1 MSAGHLSISA
11 VLCAAL
17 AFGLAACGK
26 NDDNSL
32 QGWVEADFIFVS
44 PDEAGRVDIL
54 NVREGDT
61 VAKGAVL
68 FTVDP
73 DLQQADYAAAK
84 ANLTNAQQAFDRAQA
99 LLKSAAGTQK
109 NVEDTEAALRSAQA
123 RLNSA
128 KTRLERRT
136 MKSPVAGT
144 VQQVYYREGETVPA
158 GRPVLALLPLPNL
171 KIRFYAPQAELPIIK
186 IGDPVVVS
194 CDNCEQGLTARV
206 TFISRTNEFTP
217 PVIYSLEERAKLVYL
232 IEAHPDHPEKF
243 RVGQPVSVR
252 LAKGPNE

>member
-1 MSAGHLSISA
+1 MSAVRFLIF
-11 VLCAAL
+11 AAL
-17 AFGLAACGK
+17 AVGLAACGN
-26 NDDNSL
+26 NDEKAL

-44 PDEAGRVDIL
+44 PDEAGRVDSL
-54 NVREGDT
+54 QVREGDT
-61 VAKGAVL
+61 IAKGAIL

-84 ANLTNAQQAFDRAQA
+84 ASLTNAEQAYDRAQA

-128 KTRLERRT
+128 KTRLDRRT

-158 GRPVLALLPLPNL
+158 GRPVLALLPPSNL
-171 KIRFYAPQAELPIIK
+171 KIRFYAPQAQLPIIK
-186 IGDPVVVS
+186 IGDQITVS

-206 TFISRTNEFTP
+206 SFISRTNEFTP

-232 IEAHPDHPEKF
+232 IEAHPEHPEKF
-243 RVGQPVSVR
+243 RVGQPVSVK
-252 LAKGPNE
+252 LPDEPKK

>member
-1 MSAGHLSISA
+1 MSIDSGAARFVVSA
-11 VLCAAL
+11 LVLL
-17 AFGLAACGK
+17 ALAACSK
-26 NDDNSL
+26 TDERLL

-44 PDEAGRVDIL
+44 PDEAGRVDAL

-61 VAKGAVL
+61 VTRGAML

-73 DLQQADYAAAK
+73 DLQQADFAAAH
-84 ANLTNAQQAFDRAQA
+84 AGLNNAEQAYERAQS

-109 NVEDTEAALRSAQA
+109 NVEDTDAALRSAQA

-158 GRPVLALLPLPNL
+158 GRPVLAVLPPNNL

-186 IGDPVVVS
+186 IGDQVVVS
-194 CDNCEQGLTARV
+194 CDNCEQALTARIS
-206 TFISRTNEFTP
+206 FISRTNEFTP
-217 PVIYSLEERAKLVYL
+217 PVIYSLAERAKLVYL
-232 IEAHPDHPEKF
+232 IEARPEHPDKF
-243 RVGQPVSVR
+243 RVGQPVSVK
-252 LAKGPNE
+252 LPAELKK

>member
-1 MSAGHLSISA
+1 MSAVRFLIFA
-11 VLCAAL
+11 VLAV
-17 AFGLAACGK
+17 GLVACGN
-26 NDDNSL
+26 NDEKAL

-44 PDEAGRVDIL
+44 PDEAGRVDSL
-54 NVREGDT
+54 QVREGDT
-61 VAKGAVL
+61 VEKGAML

-73 DLQQADYAAAK
+73 DLQQADFAAAQ
-84 ANLTNAQQAFDRAQA
+84 ASLNNAEQAYERAQA

-109 NVEDTEAALRSAQA
+109 NVDDTEAALRSAQA

-128 KTRLERRT
+128 KTRLDRRT

-158 GRPVLALLPLPNL
+158 GRPVLALLPPSNL
-171 KIRFYAPQAELPIIK
+171 KIRFYAPQAQLPIIK
-186 IGDPVVVS
+186 IGDEVTVS

-206 TFISRTNEFTP
+206 SFISRTNEFTP

-232 IEAHPDHPEKF
+232 IEAHPEHPEKF
-243 RVGQPVSVR
+243 RVGQPVSVK
-252 LAKGPNE
+252 LPDEPKK

>member
-1 MSAGHLSISA
+1 MGISRVFFCVALLFA
-11 VLCAAL
+11 V
-17 AFGLAACGK
+17 AACSK
-26 NDDNSL
+26 PNDGAL

-44 PDEAGRVDIL
+44 PDEAGRVDAL

-61 VAKGAVL
+61 VAKAAML

-73 DLQQADYAAAK
+73 DLQQADFTAAEAS
-84 ANLTNAQQAFDRAQA
+84 LTNAQQAYERAQA
-99 LLKSAAGTQK
+99 LLRSAAGTQK

-128 KTRLERRT
+128 KTRLDRRT

-144 VQQVYYREGETVPA
+144 VQQIYYREGETVPA
-158 GRPVLALLPLPNL
+158 GRPVLALLPPSNL
-171 KIRFYAPQAELPIIK
+171 KIRFYAPQAQLPIIK
-186 IGDPVVVS
+186 IGDQVVVS
-194 CDNCEQGLTARV
+194 CDNCEPGLTARV
-206 TFISRTNEFTP
+206 SFISRSNEFTP

-232 IEAHPDHPEKF
+232 IEARPEHPDKF

-252 LAKGPNE
+252 LPNESEK

>member
-1 MSAGHLSISA
+1 MSAVRLLIW
-11 VLCAAL
+11 AAL
-17 AFGLAACGK
+17 AFGLAACGN
-26 NDDNSL
+26 NDEKAL

-44 PDEAGRVDIL
+44 PDEAGRVDSL
-54 NVREGDT
+54 HVREGDT
-61 VAKGAVL
+61 IAKGAVL

-73 DLQQADYAAAK
+73 DLQQADFAAAQ
-84 ANLTNAQQAFDRAQA
+84 ASLNNAEQAYERAQA

-109 NVEDTEAALRSAQA
+109 NVDDTEAALRSAQA

-128 KTRLERRT
+128 KTRLDRRT

-144 VQQVYYREGETVPA
+144 VQQIYYREGETVPA
-158 GRPVLALLPLPNL
+158 GRPVLALLPPSNL

-186 IGDPVVVS
+186 IGDEVTVS

-206 TFISRTNEFTP
+206 SFISRTNEFTP

-232 IEAHPDHPEKF
+232 IEAHPEHPEKF
-243 RVGQPVSVR
+243 RVGQPVSVK
-252 LAKGPNE
+252 LAEEPKK

>member
-1 MSAGHLSISA
+1 MSAVRLL
-11 VLCAAL
+11 VCVAL
-17 AFGLAACGK
+17 AIGLVACGN
-26 NDDNSL
+26 NDEKAL

-44 PDEAGRVDIL
+44 PDEAGRVDSL
-54 NVREGDT
+54 HVREGDT
-61 VAKGAVL
+61 VAKGAIL

-73 DLQQADYAAAK
+73 DLQQADFAAAQ
-84 ANLTNAQQAFDRAQA
+84 ASLNNAEQAYERAQA

-109 NVEDTEAALRSAQA
+109 NVDDTDAALRSAEA

-128 KTRLERRT
+128 KTRLDRRT

-158 GRPVLALLPLPNL
+158 GRPVLALLPPSNL

-186 IGDPVVVS
+186 IGDQVTVS

-206 TFISRTNEFTP
+206 SFISRTNEFTP

-232 IEAHPDHPEKF
+232 IEAHPEHPEKF
-243 RVGQPVSVR
+243 RVGQPVSVK
-252 LAKGPNE
+252 LAAEPKK

>member
-1 MSAGHLSISA
+1 MSAIRLLI
-11 VLCAAL
+11 CATL
-17 AFGLAACGK
+17 AFGLAACGN
-26 NDDNSL
+26 NDDKAL

-44 PDEAGRVDIL
+44 PDEAGRVDSL
-54 NVREGDT
+54 HVREGDT
-61 VAKGAVL
+61 IAKGAVL

-73 DLQQADYAAAK
+73 DLQQADFAAAQ
-84 ANLTNAQQAFDRAQA
+84 ASLNNAEQAYERAQA

-109 NVEDTEAALRSAQA
+109 NVDDTEAALRSAQA

-128 KTRLERRT
+128 KTRLDRRT

-144 VQQVYYREGETVPA
+144 VQQIYYREGETVPA
-158 GRPVLALLPLPNL
+158 GRPVLALLPPSNL
-171 KIRFYAPQAELPIIK
+171 KIRFYAPQAQLPIIK
-186 IGDPVVVS
+186 IGDEVTVS

-206 TFISRTNEFTP
+206 SFISRTNEFTP

-232 IEAHPDHPEKF
+232 IEAHPEHPEKF

-252 LAKGPNE
+252 MAEEPKK

>member
-1 MSAGHLSISA
+1 MSAVRLLI
-11 VLCAAL
+11 CAAL
-17 AFGLAACGK
+17 AFGLAACGN
-26 NDDNSL
+26 NDEKAL

-44 PDEAGRVDIL
+44 PDEAGRVDSL
-54 NVREGDT
+54 HVREGDT
-61 VAKGAVL
+61 IAKGAVL

-73 DLQQADYAAAK
+73 DLQQADFAAAQ
-84 ANLTNAQQAFDRAQA
+84 ASLNNAEQAYERAQA

-109 NVEDTEAALRSAQA
+109 NVDDTEAALRSAQA

-128 KTRLERRT
+128 KTRLDRRT

-144 VQQVYYREGETVPA
+144 VQQIYYREGETVPA
-158 GRPVLALLPLPNL
+158 GRPVLALLPPSNL

-186 IGDPVVVS
+186 IGDEVTVS

-206 TFISRTNEFTP
+206 SFISRTNEFTP

-232 IEAHPDHPEKF
+232 IEAHPEHPEKF

-252 LAKGPNE
+252 MAEEPKK

>member
-1 MSAGHLSISA
+1 MSAVRLLIW
-11 VLCAAL
+11 AAL
-17 AFGLAACGK
+17 AFGLAACGN
-26 NDDNSL
+26 NDEKAL

-44 PDEAGRVDIL
+44 PDEAGRVDSL
-54 NVREGDT
+54 HVREGDT
-61 VAKGAVL
+61 IAKGAVL

-73 DLQQADYAAAK
+73 DLQQADFAAAQ
-84 ANLTNAQQAFDRAQA
+84 ASLNNAEQAYERAQA

-109 NVEDTEAALRSAQA
+109 NVDDTEAALRSAQA

-128 KTRLERRT
+128 KTRLDRRT

-144 VQQVYYREGETVPA
+144 VQQIYYREGETVPA
-158 GRPVLALLPLPNL
+158 GRPVLALLPPSNL

-186 IGDPVVVS
+186 IGDEVTVS

-206 TFISRTNEFTP
+206 SFISRTNEFTP

-232 IEAHPDHPEKF
+232 IEAHPEHPEKF
-243 RVGQPVSVR
+243 RVGQPVSVK
-252 LAKGPNE
+252 LPDEPKK

>member
-1 MSAGHLSISA
+1 MNTLRFI
-11 VLCAAL
+11 VFVAL
-17 AFGLAACGK
+17 VALAACGK
-26 NDDNSL
+26 TEERVL

-44 PDEAGRVDIL
+44 PDEAGRVDAL
-54 NVREGDT
+54 TVREGDT
-61 VAKGAVL
+61 VAKGAIL

-73 DLQQADYAAAK
+73 DLQQADFAAAQ
-84 ANLTNAQQAFDRAQA
+84 ASLNNAEQAYNRAQS

-109 NVEDTEAALRSAQA
+109 NVEDAEAALRSAQA

-158 GRPVLALLPLPNL
+158 GRPVLAVLPPSNL
-171 KIRFYAPQAELPIIK
+171 KIRFYAPQAQLPIIK
-186 IGDPVVVS
+186 IGDQVAVL

-206 TFISRTNEFTP
+206 SFISRTNEFTP

-232 IEAHPDHPEKF
+232 IEARPEHPDKF
-243 RVGQPVSVR
+243 RVGQPVSVK
-252 LAKGPNE
+252 LPEEPKK

>member
-1 MSAGHLSISA
+1 MNAAIRVLLS
-11 VLCAAL
+11 AAL
-17 AFGLAACGK
+17 LFGLAACGK
-26 NDDNSL
+26 NDDKSL

-44 PDEAGRVDIL
+44 PDEAGRVDSL
-54 NVREGDT
+54 SVREGDT
-61 VAKGAVL
+61 VAKGAAL

-73 DLQQADYAAAK
+73 DLQQADFAAAE
-84 ANLTNAQQAFDRAQA
+84 ASLNNAQQAYERAQA
-99 LLKSAAGTQK
+99 LVRSAAGTQK

-128 KTRLERRT
+128 KTRLDRRT

-158 GRPVLALLPLPNL
+158 GRPVLAVLPPSNL
-171 KIRFYAPQAELPIIK
+171 KIRFYAPQAQLPIIK
-186 IGDPVVVS
+186 IGDQVVVS

-206 TFISRTNEFTP
+206 SFISRTNEFTP

-232 IEAHPDHPEKF
+232 IEARPEHPEEF
-243 RVGQPVSVR
+243 RVGQPVSVK
-252 LAKGPNE
+252 LPEEPKK

>member
-1 MSAGHLSISA
+1 MNTLRFI
-11 VLCAAL
+11 VFVAL
-17 AFGLAACGK
+17 VALAACGK
-26 NDDNSL
+26 TEERVL

-44 PDEAGRVDIL
+44 PDEAGRVDAL
-54 NVREGDT
+54 TVREGDT
-61 VAKGAVL
+61 VAKGAIL

-73 DLQQADYAAAK
+73 DLQQADFAAAQ
-84 ANLTNAQQAFDRAQA
+84 ASLNNAEQAYNRAQS

-158 GRPVLALLPLPNL
+158 GRPVLAVLPPSNL
-171 KIRFYAPQAELPIIK
+171 KIRFYAPQAQLPIIK
-186 IGDPVVVS
+186 IGDQVAVL

-206 TFISRTNEFTP
+206 SFISRTNEFTP

-232 IEAHPDHPEKF
+232 IEARPEHPDKF
-243 RVGQPVSVR
+243 RVGQPVSVK
-252 LAKGPNE
+252 LPEEPKK

>member
-1 MSAGHLSISA
+1 MSAIRFLI
-11 VLCAAL
+11 CATLVA
-17 AFGLAACGK
+17 GLAACGS
-26 NDDNSL
+26 NDDKAL

-44 PDEAGRVDIL
+44 PDEAGRVESL
-54 NVREGDT
+54 HVREGDT

-73 DLQQADYAAAK
+73 DLQQADFAAAQ
-84 ANLTNAQQAFDRAQA
+84 ASLNNAEQAYERAQA

-128 KTRLERRT
+128 KTRLDRRT
-136 MKSPVAGT
+136 MKSPISGT

-158 GRPVLALLPLPNL
+158 SRPVLALLPPSNL
-171 KIRFYAPQAELPIIK
+171 KIRFYAPQAELPLIK
-186 IGDPVVVS
+186 IGDQIAVS

-206 TFISRTNEFTP
+206 SFISRTNEFTP

-232 IEAHPDHPEKF
+232 IEAHPEHPEKF
-243 RVGQPVSVR
+243 RVGQPVSVK
-252 LAKGPNE
+252 LADEPKK